1 MMKIAFVQKHFQR
14 YVANC
19 KLATRRHFD
28 KNVGKYGADT
38 FTYKRNKHLLY
49 FGLWYIIFM
58 LCFYALYTINDIV
71 IIDSFHKTLI
81 DIGFNLVKFISIG
94 IFILSITN
102 GLLGLYYA
110 IRLYLEDIRH
120 IDDTSIY
127 DDKQ

>member
-1 MMKIAFVQKHFQR
+1 MMKIAFVQKHFQK
-14 YVANC
+14 YGAN
-19 KLATRRHFD
+19 LQ
-28 KNVGKYGADT
+28 YGADT

-58 LCFYALYTINDIV
+58 LCFYALYSINDIV